1 MFNKENKSAFDEIS
15 EIVFGE
21 SRGTSKETLPLIKML
36 VRTLLIKVEKEA
48 EENNKTV
55 FDILIDRVDDKV
67 RIVPID
73 INSFVD
79 IECTLKAE
87 NFKGIKP
94 STVKDYVR
102 YNKTLL
108 RKHTEYHISR
118 YEKHMDDIIS
128 ELVSN
133 KPYEDMTKDE
143 LIAELKKYNK

>member
-1 MFNKENKSAFDEIS
+1 MIGKVNKPAFEEIL
-15 EIVFGE
+15 EAVFGE
-21 SRGTSKETLPLIKML
+21 SRSTNKEISPLTKML

-55 FDILIDRVDDKV
+55 FDILIDHVDDKV

-79 IECTLKAE
+79 IECNLSAE
-87 NFKGIKP
+87 DFKGIKP

-102 YNKTLL
+102 YNRTLL

-118 YEKHMDDIIS
+118 YDKHMDNIIS
-128 ELVSN
+128 KLAPN
-133 KPYEDMTKDE
+133 KPYEEMSKEE
-143 LIAELKKYNK
+143 LIAELNKRK